1 MPQWYTFTTLPGA
14 STSNPN
20 NYSNPQ
26 TNPPSCPGSV
36 KLCAILANDNGFG
49 FPVITSAIQSDIA
62 NAVNTG
68 NDNGTAILRA

>member
-1 MPQWYTFTTLPGA
+1 MPQWYTFTTTSGA

-26 TNPPSCPGSV
+26 PTQPNCPGSV

-49 FPVITSAIQSDIA
+49 FPVITSAIQSDIS

-68 NDNGTAILRA
+68 NDNGTAILRT